1 MAARVEPM
9 QLAFQHTAARRR
21 LASMPLFAAAS
32 PSVSTHSRPKA
43 AGVFR
48 FCSQVNEIGF
58 NTQPPEGGWRRPR
71 FAWQKIGFNTQPPE
85 GGWSGSFDKV
95 LPLAV
100 STHSRPKAAGKKI
113 EELTGIRRVSTHSR
127 PKAAGSPARMA
138 VSIANSFNT
147 QPPEGGWQTK
157 ALRLLK

>member
-1 MAARVEPM
+1 
-9 QLAFQHTAARRR
+9 
-21 LASMPLFAAAS
+21 MPLFAAAS